1 MFSRPVLCWMND
13 QLLQF
18 PTVQVELRVDHGLH
32 SLESTPQRFIAGK
45 TRGMVENLVEQLGER
60 WPRHIL
66 ELGVH
71 KGGSAVLYR
80 ELFQPQRLLALDL
93 QPEPVPALAAYAA
106 AHPSLKLAMGVDQ
119 SDPVGLAQA
128 CAAAF
133 GGAAPDLIID
143 DASHLLGPT
152 QASFTQLFPR
162 LAPGGLY
169 VIEDWAWAHWPGDA
183 WQKSYEPYFEGRLP
197 MSNLVL
203 KLMLLTA
210 SASDL
215 AACVTVNMN
224 QVFIERGPAPLE
236 PGFDLNA
243 LLLNRGEGLPQIGK
257 GRP

>member
-1 MFSRPVLCWMND
+1 MND

-32 SLESTPQRFIAGK
+32 SLDSTPERFIAGK
-45 TRGMVENLVEQLGER
+45 TRGMVEQLLGQLEGR

-80 ELFQPQRLLALDL
+80 ELFQPQRLLAVDIMPKAPEALEAYARRHRALTLALGLD
-93 QPEPVPALAAYAA
+93 QSDGPALA
-106 AHPSLKLAMGVDQ
+106 M
-119 SDPVGLAQA
+119 A

-133 GGAAPDLIID
+133 GAAAPDLIID
-143 DASHLLGPT
+143 DASHLLSLT
-152 QASFTQLFPR
+152 QASFVQLFPR

-169 VIEDWAWAHWPGDA
+169 VIEDWAWAHWAGDT
-183 WQKSYEPYFEGRLP
+183 WQKSYEPYFQGRLP
-197 MSNLVL
+197 LSNLIL

-210 SASDL
+210 SRPDAVASL
-215 AACVTVNMN
+215 KVNMN
-224 QVFIERGPAPLE
+224 QVFVERGPADLK
-236 PGFDLNA
+236 PGFDLDA
-243 LLLNRGEGLPQIGK
+243 CVLNRGEGLPRIGE